1 MYYIELTD
9 TFSGEANYSW
19 VHRFLVRAQTP
30 LGAIR
35 KVTRHTGH
43 PARKEY
49 DTGDLIRYNVP
60 NACMCYFSIYVEEGE
75 RENYTNTVHL

>member
-9 TFSGEANYSW
+9 TFGGEANYSW
-19 VHRFLVRAQTP
+19 VKRFLVSAKTP

-60 NACMCYFSIYVEEGE
+60 SACMCYFSIYAEEGE
-75 RENYTNTVHL
+75 KEHYKDTIQL